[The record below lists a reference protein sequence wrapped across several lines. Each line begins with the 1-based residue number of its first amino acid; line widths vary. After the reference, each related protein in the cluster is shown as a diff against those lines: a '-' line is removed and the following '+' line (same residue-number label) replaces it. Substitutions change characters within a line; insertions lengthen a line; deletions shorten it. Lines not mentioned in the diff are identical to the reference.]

1 MWEIQDITKMSKE
14 EVLTQ
19 VYPDEIEYIFRKKR
33 QQVEE
38 RYEGYLHQLNAILAG
53 FGAKT
58 EDGCSFYEKYQQQI
72 VEIIKALEGTEN
84 KKEDI
89 DTEKNYTKEYVNKQ
103 FDKLKSLQE
112 VIASTK
118 TMRG

>member
-1 MWEIQDITKMSKE
+1 MTKMSKE

-33 QQVEE
+33 QQVVE

-58 EDGCSFYEKYQQQI
+58 EDGSSFYEIYQRQI
-72 VEIIKALEGTEN
+72 VGIIEELGGKEN
-84 KKEDI
+84 RKEDI

-103 FDKLKSLQE
+103 FDKLKGLQE

-118 TMRG
+118 TMRR